1 MNNYRLISSVV
12 FCVVFAGCKPAQ
24 VQTEAPPPTP
34 AVAAAPAAPE
44 VSCQLKVGYESWE
57 PYQFR
62 GYDEQANGLDIDIV
76 NAVAKG
82 MSCELIFS
90 HGNWQQLLAQFRQG
104 ELDVLLG
111 ASKTPA
117 REEFALFSEP
127 YRNEQFQLFVRKT
140 DADKFGFE
148 SVAQMVAAKHK
159 VGVVSDY
166 YYGDQVSALYAD
178 EQMRGQFVESAM
190 SEQNLALLLDGQVDG
205 MLEDNFVGRALLRRK
220 GLSDEVSAHQVKL
233 PESPIYVMFSKQ
245 KVSAEQVGAFN
256 QQLMQLKQSGQYQQL
271 VGKYQG

>member
-1 MNNYRLISSVV
+1 MNNYRLLSVV
-12 FCVVFAGCKPAQ
+12 VLCVVVTGCKPAATGSQ
-24 VQTEAPPPTP
+24 AAP
-34 AVAAAPAAPE
+34 VAAAEPAPAA

-76 NAVAKG
+76 NAVAKA
-82 MSCELIFS
+82 MPCELVFS
-90 HGNWQQLLAQFRQG
+90 YGNWQQLLSQFRQG

-111 ASKTPA
+111 ASKTAA
-117 REEFALFSEP
+117 REEFALFSDP
-127 YRNEQFQLFVRKT
+127 YRNEQFRLFVRKT
-140 DADKFGFE
+140 DSDKFSFD

-166 YYGDQVSALYAD
+166 YYGEQVSALYAD

-190 SEQNLALLLDGQVDG
+190 SEQNLALLLDEQVDA
-205 MLEDNFVGRALLRRK
+205 MLEDSFVGTALLRRK
-220 GLSDEVSAHQVKL
+220 GLTDEISEHQLTL

-245 KVSAEQVGAFN
+245 KVTPEQVGVFN
-256 QQLMQLKQSGQYQQL
+256 QQLLQLKQSGQYQQL